1 MIRRFF
7 STTLGQILVIIT
19 TASAITFLFF
29 TLVLVYRE
37 APPMPP
43 WPWNTAYRIA
53 SMVNMLQDMSENQQA
68 AVIATTQKP
77 NFSVIITDAPGIC
90 PRLSLDTRDLESALQ
105 TMLQSSQVV
114 SRTCG
119 DAMEPKNIQ
128 VIVPLGTRFLDIRT
142 GLSEPLPHRMSRPF
156 RTALLF
162 MCIAIVAMS
171 AWAAWRVIRP
181 LRHLSEQADAFG
193 KSIAI
198 SPLKEEGPLEIRCV
212 TRAFNLM
219 QQRIA
224 RFFQDRTRM
233 LAAIGHDLR
242 TPLTRM
248 KLQLETGNPTET
260 REKLLRDVGVM
271 QSMVDSALA
280 FLSGAFDGE
289 EAEWL
294 DLGALLAT
302 LCDEYRDSGVS
313 VCYEGPE
320 QIRFYCKPNAICR
333 MMTNLIDN
341 GTYYGSNVVVTA
353 LVEQGRIVVEV
364 LDDGPGIPQE
374 NIQEVV
380 DPFVQLDHTRSKRP
394 GSVGLGLSIVKEIAE
409 AHRGRLEL
417 GNREGGGLAAVVSFH
432 TEYPARPAGL

>member
-1 MIRRFF
+1 MIRRFL

-19 TASAITFLFF
+19 TASSITFLLFM
-29 TLVLVYRE
+29 LLLVYRDV
-37 APPMPP
+37 PPMPP
-43 WPWNTAYRIA
+43 WPWNTAYRISGIA
-53 SMVNMLQDMSENQQA
+53 SMLQGMPQDQQA
-68 AVIATTQKP
+68 ALIAAVQKP
-77 NFSVIITDAPGIC
+77 NFSVTVTDAPGIC
-90 PRLSLDTRDLESALQ
+90 SKLSLETRDLENALQ
-105 TMLQSSQVV
+105 SMLHTTRITARS
-114 SRTCG
+114 CG
-119 DAMEPKNIQ
+119 EDAEQDIQ
-128 VIVPLGTRFLDIRT
+128 VLVPLGTRFLDIRT
-142 GLSEPLPHRMSRPF
+142 DLSERLPHRISRPF
-156 RTALLF
+156 QTALLF
-162 MCIAIVAMS
+162 MCIAIVTMS

-224 RFFQDRTRM
+224 RFLQDRTRM

-248 KLQLETGNPTET
+248 KLQLETGNPAAM

-280 FLSGAFDGE
+280 FLSGSFDSE

-302 LCDEYRDSGVS
+302 LCDEYREAGACVS
-313 VCYEGPE
+313 YEGPE
-320 QIRFYCKPNAICR
+320 QIRFFCKPNAISR
-333 MMTNLIDN
+333 MLTNLIDN
-341 GTYYGSNVVVTA
+341 GTYYGNDVVVSA
-353 LVEQGRIVVEV
+353 HVAPGRIVVEV
-364 LDDGPGIPQE
+364 LDDGPGIPHE
-374 NIQEVV
+374 KIKEVV
-380 DPFVQLDHTRSKRP
+380 DPFVQLDPARSTRL

-409 AHRGRLEL
+409 AHSGALEL
-417 GNREGGGLAAVVSFH
+417 SNRPEGGLAARVSFH
-432 TEYPARPAGL
+432 TDHQA